1 MTYQSKGE
9 SRKRIKQLLKSFSE
23 KTKQEKSLGVS
34 QNISKFLLEVLPNK
48 FPDYSSSLIIG
59 GFAPMAD
66 EVDWM
71 LDLDQSVQLAFP
83 STNEL
88 GEMIFLQTKYE
99 DLVQS
104 KEFGVSIKSPAPES
118 KEVMPDLL
126 IIPGL
131 AFGRDGERLGRG
143 KGYYDKFLEKY
154 NGLKIGICTSEQ
166 LLDEIPTEP
175 HDIKMDGVI
184 MENQILLFNR

>member
-1 MTYQSKGE
+1 MSYQSKGE

-23 KTKQEKSLGVS
+23 VTKQKKSLGVS
-34 QNISKFLLEVLPNK
+34 KNISKFLDEVLPK
-48 FPDYSSSLIIG
+48 EFPNYSSSLIIG
-59 GFAPMAD
+59 GFAPMVD
-66 EVDWM
+66 EVNWM
-71 LDLDQSVQLAFP
+71 LDLKDSRRLAFP
-83 STNEL
+83 STNDS
-88 GEMIFLQTKYE
+88 GEMIFLESRYE
-99 DLVQS
+99 DLVELR
-104 KEFGVSIKSPAPES
+104 EFGVVIKSPPPGS

-131 AFGRDGERLGRG
+131 AFGKTGERLGRG
-143 KGYYDKFLEKY
+143 KGFYDKFLEKY

-184 MENQILLFNR
+184 MENQILRFNR